1 MRAPDYAKGTEPFAN
16 HLRVYPLAAPD
27 GVISHFLGVL
37 KDIGADGADGSG
49 GARAPCAAAAQAD
62 KQPAAAA
69 AAAVEGGAAE
79 TCA

>member
-37 KDIGADGADGSG
+37 KDIGADNADGSG
-49 GARAPCAAAAQAD
+49 GACAHAD
-62 KQPAAAA
+62 KQPAAT
-69 AAAVEGGAAE
+69 VDGAAE